1 MSGDFPDSEEELDLG
16 LLDESDDD
24 NMEVVEE
31 VSASTSKLQ
40 KILLQEKMKQSGNSE
55 VPRVPKQ
62 RLRFV

>member
-1 MSGDFPDSEEELDLG
+1 MSGDFPESEEELDLG

-40 KILLQEKMKQSGNSE
+40 KILLQEKMKQSGGFGEPS
-55 VPRVPKQ
+55 VRKQ